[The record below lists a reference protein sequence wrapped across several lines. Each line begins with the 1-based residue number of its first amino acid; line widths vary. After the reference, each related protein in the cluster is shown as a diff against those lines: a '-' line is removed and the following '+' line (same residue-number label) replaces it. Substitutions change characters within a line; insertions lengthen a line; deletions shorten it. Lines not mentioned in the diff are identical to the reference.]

1 MRVLLITAAALGF
14 VVVCFADDAVQITT
28 HPAYDRYAAW
38 SPDDT
43 TIAFT
48 SDRTTVADIYT
59 IPATG
64 GTATRLTY
72 HSSSDTYPEWSP
84 DGNTIVYFRTAGE
97 ELWKIPSTGGTPTRF
112 TYNSVFDFCPSWSSD
127 DTKITCH
134 GYYAKSGGNAQ
145 NKNDIFWVPADDGS
159 AGPYLIITGWD
170 NRRPEWA
177 PNSSDKIAFS
187 RDPGDNI
194 NQIWVKTLGG
204 AAYAVTDD
212 SYDNYKPSWSP
223 GGQYLAYGSD
233 RSGNDDIWII
243 PATGGTPIQ
252 VTDDAANDFHPDWS
266 PNGDKIA
273 FTSGRSGSYDIW
285 VIDVSG
291 LVNVKSASLGEIK
304 AHYATDEMK
313 RK

>member
-1 MRVLLITAAALGF
+1 MKIVRTILI
-14 VVVCFADDAVQITT
+14 FAVAVSPAYGDDAVQLTT
-28 HPAYDRYAAW
+28 DPADDRWHSW
-38 SPDDT
+38 SPDGT
-43 TIAFT
+43 NIAFS
-48 SDRTTVADIYT
+48 SDRFGDFDIYT

-64 GTATRLTY
+64 GTVTRITTQT
-72 HSSSDTYPEWSP
+72 SWDTYPEWSP
-84 DGNTIVYFRTAGE
+84 DGSIIVYDRDPPQ
-97 ELWKIPSTGGTPTRF
+97 ELYKIPSSGGTPTRF
-112 TYNSVFDFCPSWSSD
+112 TYNDYTNHSPTWSYD
-127 DTKITCH
+127 DTKIAFH
-134 GYYAKSGGNAQ
+134 GYYAKGGGKQ
-145 NKNDIFWVPADDGS
+145 GDDSIFWVPADDGS

-187 RDPGDNI
+187 RDPGDNL
-194 NQIWVKTLGG
+194 NQIWVKILGG
-204 AAYAVTDD
+204 AAYEVTDD

-252 VTDDAANDFHPDWS
+252 VTDDVANDFHPDWS

-291 LVNVKSASLGEIK
+291 LVNVESASLGEIK
-304 AHYATDEMK
+304 AHYATEEMK
-313 RK
+313 GK